1 MLACLGGLDLGQDS
15 NVIIICSGS
24 LEIESSSNDDGDG
37 NDGDDGNFDIYDDEN
52 EFKKPYIIII
62 TTIFITLYNM

>member
-1 MLACLGGLDLGQDS
+1 M
-15 NVIIICSGS
+15 IIICSGS